1 MKYLPIVLR
10 NIQRNKWKSIIT
22 TGICI
27 FVYML
32 LSLYFNNYNH
42 YNSQLNE
49 LPKIAPVYCRISNLN
64 GSFEVG
70 LSITEKLVNQ
80 LESSANVR
88 DAAFSVRM
96 VGGIGDFPMEDW
108 RKKLTLSVIGANSS
122 RAISG
127 ISGENIHMDE
137 NVEDFFFSSN
147 PTCIINQEA
156 MEDNDLKVGDMV
168 TLNLYYRYYDEEK
181 QLQYAPLSLLP
192 LKIIGTMDS
201 FFTNTAELT
210 PDILIP
216 FEVVR
221 SVFHQEKVDFYA
233 DSASFYVADPL
244 QLNAFKKEMKSYILL
259 DKVPTAELRYEGI
272 ALSVNDTTF
281 RALASQLRQSMDA
294 LKGFFPFIVSIVIVI
309 SYITSF
315 LLINSRQKEFAL
327 IRALGAS
334 KGKSFFL
341 FFLEQLFLIL
351 LGEMVGILLAILLYQ
366 NIYVTLST
374 GVIFLFTYLLGCLT
388 ALWRMGK
395 TSVMETLFSIE

>member
-1 MKYLPIVLR
+1 M
-10 NIQRNKWKSIIT
+10 
-22 TGICI
+22 
-27 FVYML
+27 
-32 LSLYFNNYNH
+32 
-42 YNSQLNE
+42 
-49 LPKIAPVYCRISNLN
+49 
-64 GSFEVG
+64 
-70 LSITEKLVNQ
+70 
-80 LESSANVR
+80 
-88 DAAFSVRM
+88 
-96 VGGIGDFPMEDW
+96 
-108 RKKLTLSVIGANSS
+108 
-122 RAISG
+122 
-127 ISGENIHMDE
+127 
-137 NVEDFFFSSN
+137 
-147 PTCIINQEA
+147 
-156 MEDNDLKVGDMV
+156 
-168 TLNLYYRYYDEEK
+168 
-181 QLQYAPLSLLP
+181 
-192 LKIIGTMDS
+192 
-201 FFTNTAELT
+201 
-210 PDILIP
+210 
-216 FEVVR
+216 
-221 SVFHQEKVDFYA
+221 
-233 DSASFYVADPL
+233 
-244 QLNAFKKEMKSYILL
+244 L